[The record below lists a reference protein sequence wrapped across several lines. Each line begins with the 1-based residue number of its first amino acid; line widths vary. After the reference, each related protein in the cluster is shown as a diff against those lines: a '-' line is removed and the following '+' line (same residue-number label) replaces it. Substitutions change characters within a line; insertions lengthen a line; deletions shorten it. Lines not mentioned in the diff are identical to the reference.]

1 MPGDARVEAVERET
15 VERHLNR
22 NVAGQLLHGM
32 FGQTGFRLVQ
42 APTFFPAFLFELS
55 GSDLVVGAARSLQG
69 LGTVVSPVIGASLI
83 GHRSRIVVTS
93 MVTSTLMRLQVLGL
107 ALAAF
112 FLGAG
117 ATVVAFLALIT
128 LLGFFQGMS
137 QVVVNSLRARVIPVR
152 RRGIVTGARHFLAG
166 LTSAAVSYVAGAY
179 LIENDVL
186 GNGYASVFLL
196 AFVLGS
202 LGLVGVAITK
212 EPASTALR
220 PRESPLAALRG
231 IAPLLREDRAFA
243 RFFVA
248 RALGSCG
255 RMAVPFYIVF
265 AATRMEVTGAV
276 LGLVTTVWML
286 TSSTATLAWGALGD
300 RYGHRV
306 VLIAN
311 LALWTAANAY
321 IPFVDSVAELVVFF
335 VVLGIPSGGFNQAA
349 QNMVL
354 EFGRVHDIPLRVA
367 ASGTAVNV
375 VAAAG
380 PFVGGVL
387 VAVWSY
393 PALFGVTVAL
403 QLLALVIVIAWTPEP
418 RLAAV
423 GAAPRAD
430 RREAGEG

>member
-1 MPGDARVEAVERET
+1 MGAPERDAVERY
-15 VERHLNR
+15 LNR

-42 APTFFPAFLFELS
+42 APTFLPAFLFDLS

-83 GHRSRIVVTS
+83 GHRPRILVTT
-93 MVTSTLMRLQVLGL
+93 MVTSTLMRLQVLGM
-107 ALAAF
+107 ALAGF

-117 ATVVAFLALIT
+117 TTVVALIVLLT

-137 QVVVNSLRARVIPVR
+137 QVVMNSLRARVIPVR

-166 LTSAAVSYVAGAY
+166 LTSAGVSYVAGAY
-179 LIENDVL
+179 LIEHDAL

-196 AFVLGS
+196 AFVVGS
-202 LGLVGVAITK
+202 LGLAGVAITK
-212 EPASTALR
+212 EPSSSELR

-231 IAPLLREDRAFA
+231 IAPLLRQDPAFA
-243 RFFVA
+243 RFFLA
-248 RALGSCG
+248 RALGSFG
-255 RMAVPFYIVF
+255 RMALPFYIVF
-265 AATRMEVTGAV
+265 AATRMEVGGAV

-286 TSSTATLAWGALGD
+286 TGSTATLVWGVLGD

-311 LALWTAANAY
+311 LALWTAANAF
-321 IPFVDSVAELVVFF
+321 IPFVDSIAGLVAFF
-335 VVLGIPSGGFNQAA
+335 VLLGIPSGGFNQAA

-380 PFVGGVL
+380 PFLGGIL
-387 VAVWSY
+387 VALWSY
-393 PALFGVTVAL
+393 PVLFGVTVAL
-403 QLLALVIVIAWTPEP
+403 QLAALVIVVAWTPEP
-418 RLAAV
+418 RLAKV
-423 GAAPRAD
+423 KSG
-430 RREAGEG
+430 